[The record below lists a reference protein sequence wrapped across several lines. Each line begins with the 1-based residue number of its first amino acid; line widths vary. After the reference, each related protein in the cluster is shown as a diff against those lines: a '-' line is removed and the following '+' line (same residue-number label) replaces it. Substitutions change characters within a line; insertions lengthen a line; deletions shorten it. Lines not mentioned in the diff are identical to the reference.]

1 MNKQTM
7 IKNYRKYSKADK
19 YIIGFEYKKN
29 VYAIALDEIPPR
41 FIKVEKES
49 SRKGGKA
56 KLQLRLNNQY
66 MEQLIRK
73 GAEHIGTP
81 DILNGEYNKGVMFEK
96 LIIEEY
102 FGQKWQG
109 KDNTPFY
116 KSGDLIT
123 ENGLEI
129 QIKLNGAQIVVESTL
144 EKLKKF
150 GAVR

>member
-19 YIIGFEYKKN
+19 YIVGFEYKKN
-29 VYAIALDEIPPR
+29 IYAIALDEIPPR

-73 GAEHIGTP
+73 GAECICQPTDLIGK
-81 DILNGEYNKGVMFEK
+81 YNKGVMFEK
-96 LIIEEY
+96 FITEEY
-102 FGQKWQG
+102 FGQEWQG

-116 KSGDLIT
+116 ISGDIKT
-123 ENGLEI
+123 ENGAEI
-129 QIKLNGAQIVVESTL
+129 QIKFNGAQIVVESTL
-144 EKLKKF
+144 EKLKRL
-150 GAVR
+150 GAI